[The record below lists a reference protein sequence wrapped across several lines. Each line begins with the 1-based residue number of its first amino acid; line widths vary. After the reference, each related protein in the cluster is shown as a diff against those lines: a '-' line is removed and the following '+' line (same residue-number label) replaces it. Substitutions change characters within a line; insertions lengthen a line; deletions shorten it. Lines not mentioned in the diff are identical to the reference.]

1 MRTNTQFSL
10 CPAKYSNKFPI
21 NIQIMRQLFLFCEK
35 DRNTLKIDNANKG
48 IVLILFYKI
57 KAADFLFLKYKLA

>member
-1 MRTNTQFSL
+1 M
-10 CPAKYSNKFPI
+10 YSNKFPI